1 MKNRLKLL
9 VVLLTLV
16 SVTLACNL
24 PAIGLQPAGQATPTP
39 NLTMTALFASGLLG
53 SLTPQADT
61 PQVASATPDPTET
74 GAILPDEPTSVP
86 AVPTHTSAPV
96 IDATST
102 APPTLT
108 PRPATPTA
116 LPTQVL
122 ARGGTQVKA
131 YFLRTPPTL
140 DGVWDEWTTAA
151 FPATFVTFGRE
162 NWTGEDDLEGS
173 FRLGWDQN
181 NLYIAVKIIDDAYVQ
196 NASGQDIFLGDSIE
210 ILFDR
215 DLLGD
220 FFSASLTN
228 DDYQLGISP
237 GNPDVNGTKEA
248 YLWYPSG
255 LAGTR
260 PDVKIAAVRAG
271 GVTRVEAAIP
281 WGTFGVVPA
290 LDQRFGFVLSA
301 SDTDT
306 SGMKRQESMVSSVRT
321 RRLTD
326 PTTWGEVLLTR

>member
-1 MKNRLKLL
+1 MKHRLHLL

-24 PAIGLQPAGQATPTP
+24 PTVGLQPAGQATATP

-61 PQVASATPDPTET
+61 PAVATATAGPTET
-74 GAILPDEPTSVP
+74 GANVPVAPTN
-86 AVPTHTSAPV
+86 TSAPV
-96 IDATST
+96 VIATST

-108 PRPATPTA
+108 PPPATPTPP
-116 LPTQVL
+116 PTQVL

-131 YFLRTPPTL
+131 YFLSTPPTL

-151 FPATFVTFGRE
+151 FPATFVTFGRD
-162 NWTGEDDLEGS
+162 NWTGEADLEGS

-181 NLYIAVKIIDDAYVQ
+181 NLYVAVKIIDDAYVQ
-196 NASGQDIFLGDSIE
+196 NANGQEIFLGDSVE

-220 FFSASLTN
+220 FNSTSLTS

-237 GNPDVNGTKEA
+237 GNPDVNGAKEA
-248 YLWYPSG
+248 FLWYPSG
-255 LAGTR
+255 LAGSR
-260 PDVKIAAVRAG
+260 PDVKIAAVRAK
-271 GVTRVEAAIP
+271 GVTRIEAAIP

-290 LDQRFGFVLSA
+290 LNQRYGFALSA
-301 SDTDT
+301 SDNDT
-306 SGMKRQESMVSSVRT
+306 SGTKRQESMVSSIRT

-326 PTTWGEVLLTR
+326 PTTWGEMLLTK